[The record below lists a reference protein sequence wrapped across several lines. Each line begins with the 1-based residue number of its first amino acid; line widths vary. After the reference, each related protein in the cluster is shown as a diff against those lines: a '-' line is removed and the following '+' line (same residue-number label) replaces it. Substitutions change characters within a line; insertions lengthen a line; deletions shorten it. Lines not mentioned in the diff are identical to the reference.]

1 MNATAIQQRKSPVRW
16 TDGDIDKVWEALP
29 GVMEKNRRRGL
40 TWQVEH
46 AGQVALGPDHW
57 RRITSFAAIPSVLL
71 KRIADRYPEL
81 KRVYG
86 QLEHVN
92 QLPIDKET
100 FINLVVETRLS
111 QPFTDFVDIWNECI
125 TLVPELELPEVS
137 HAKYIDPDLS
147 RLIQN
152 KAEEWLLPEPELPPE
167 PPPVVPK
174 LEDFK
179 AIELLTAYHA
189 ALMREMQEAFMGKP
203 VAVIDKEVPVTATIS
218 SEPSPASAAQLLSP
232 SGRKSPAPSPV
243 LPEDSDV
250 DGGRQKIR
258 ISIVDHNVSRTPAD
272 FEREYADNPHF
283 KFKFFF
289 TAIGSKD
296 LPTFKQGGFA
306 IISESA
312 MVSWKTLAVTTC
324 GRPNVFTVNGSRE
337 SVRDAMQRVLNVL
350 ASQRKATTN
359 GKH

>member
-1 MNATAIQQRKSPVRW
+1 MNATALQQRKSPVRW
-16 TDGDIDKVWEALP
+16 TDGDIDKVWGALP
-29 GVMEKNRRRGL
+29 GVIEKNQRRGL

-46 AGQVALGPDHW
+46 AGQVALGPDRW
-57 RRITSFAAIPSVLL
+57 RRIQSFAAIPSVLL
-71 KRIADRYPEL
+71 TKIAERYPEL
-81 KRVYG
+81 KRIYG

-100 FINLVVETRLS
+100 FINLVIETRLS

-125 TLVPELELPEVS
+125 SLVPELELPEVS

-147 RLIQN
+147 RLIQT
-152 KAEEWLLPEPELPPE
+152 KSEEWLLPEPELPPE

-179 AIELLTAYHA
+179 AIDLLTAYHA
-189 ALMREMQEAFMGKP
+189 ALMREMQEALGKH
-203 VAVIDKEVPVTATIS
+203 AAIIDPEVPVIA
-218 SEPSPASAAQLLSP
+218 PS
-232 SGRKSPAPSPV
+232 SPAPSPSTPEQAPS
-243 LPEDSDV
+243 LRKSAAPSIPPEDAEE
-250 DGGRQKIR
+250 GGRQKIR
-258 ISIVDHNVSRTPAD
+258 ISIVDHNVSRTPTE
-272 FEREYADNPHF
+272 FEREYTDNPLF

-296 LPTFKQGGFA
+296 LPTFKQGGYA

-337 SVRDAMQRVLNVL
+337 SVRDAMQKVINALN
-350 ASQRKATTN
+350 AQRKPVAAN